1 MITVKHISKSF
12 GDVQAVKDVSL
23 VAENGKITALLG
35 ANGAG
40 KTTSMRM
47 IYALITPAT
56 GVVTVDG
63 INSTENPVAA
73 RARMGVLPDAR
84 GLYLRLTAREN
95 MAYFGRLQGMNE
107 ADIKRRS
114 DELVS
119 RLGMEKFADR
129 QTDGFS
135 QGQRVKVAIARALLH
150 DPQNILLDEPTN
162 GLDVMSTRAIREF
175 LREEKARGKCILF
188 SSHVMQEV
196 SAVCDEITVIDAGA
210 VTAKGTEAELLS
222 LSGENNLE
230 DAFVS
235 LVTTKSMAG
244 GDS

>member
-1 MITVKHISKSF
+1 MITVEHISKSF
-12 GDVQAVKDVSL
+12 GDVKAVKDVSL
-23 VAENGKITALLG
+23 VAEDGKITALLG

-47 IYALITPAT
+47 IYALITPET

-63 INSTENPVAA
+63 INSTENPMQA

-84 GLYLRLTAREN
+84 GLYKRLTAREN
-95 MAYFGRLQGMNE
+95 MVYFGRLQGMKE
-107 ADIKRRS
+107 ADITRRAG
-114 DELVS
+114 ELIE

-135 QGQRVKVAIARALLH
+135 QGQRVKVAIARAIIH

-162 GLDVMSTRAIREF
+162 GLDVMSTRAIRTF
-175 LREEKARGKCILF
+175 LREEKARGKCLLF

-196 SAVCDEITVIDAGA
+196 SAVCDEITVVDAG
-210 VTAKGTEAELLS
+210 VIRAKGTEAELLA
-222 LSGENNLE
+222 LSGKSNLE

-235 LVTTKSMAG
+235 LVTKEAG
-244 GDS
+244 ADL

>member
-1 MITVKHISKSF
+1 MIQVEKISKSF
-12 GDVQAVKDVSL
+12 GKVQAVKEISL
-23 VAENGKITALLG
+23 LAEDGKITALLG

-47 IYALITPAT
+47 IYALITPET
-56 GVVTVDG
+56 GLVTVDG
-63 INSTENPVAA
+63 INSTINPVAA

-95 MAYFGRLQGMNE
+95 IAYFGRLQGMDE
-107 ADIKRRS
+107 STIKSRTN
-114 DELVS
+114 ELVE
-119 RLGMEKFADR
+119 RLGMTKFIDR

-135 QGQRVKVAIARALLH
+135 QGQRVKVAIARALVH

-162 GLDVMSTRAIREF
+162 GLDVMSTRAIRTF
-175 LREEKARGKCILF
+175 LKEEKARGKCILF

-196 SAVCDEITVIDAGA
+196 SAVCDEITVVDAGTVRA
-210 VTAKGTEAELLS
+210 VGSEEHLLEI
-222 LSGENNLE
+222 SGQSNLE

-235 LVTTKSMAG
+235 LVTTG
-244 GDS
+244 EDS

>member
-1 MITVKHISKSF
+1 MIHVDQISKSF
-12 GDVQAVKDVSL
+12 GDVQAVKNVSL
-23 VAENGKITALLG
+23 TAEDGKITALLG

-47 IYALITPAT
+47 IYALITPET
-56 GVVTVDG
+56 GHVKVDG
-63 INSTENPVAA
+63 IDSRQDPVAA

-84 GLYLRLTAREN
+84 GLYKRLTAREN
-95 MAYFGRLQGMNE
+95 IAYFGRLQGMSE
-107 ADIKRRS
+107 ADISRRT
-114 DELVS
+114 DELVV

-135 QGQRVKVAIARALLH
+135 QGQRVKVAIARALVH

-162 GLDVMSTRAIREF
+162 GLDVMSTRAIRAF

-196 SAVCDEITVIDAGA
+196 SAVCDEITVVDAGVIRA
-210 VTAKGTEAELLS
+210 VGSETQLLEM
-222 LSGENNLE
+222 SGQENLE
-230 DAFVS
+230 DAFVH
-235 LVTTKSMAG
+235 LVTAG
-244 GDS
+244 GDA

>member
-1 MITVKHISKSF
+1 MITVENISKSF

-23 VAENGKITALLG
+23 VAPDGQITALLG

-47 IYALITPAT
+47 IYALITPET

-73 RARMGVLPDAR
+73 RARLGVLPDAR

-114 DELVS
+114 DELIE
-119 RLGMEKFADR
+119 RLGMSKFADR

-210 VTAKGTEAELLS
+210 VRAKGSEAELLS
-222 LSGENNLE
+222 LSGKDNLE

-235 LVTTKSMAG
+235 LVTAG
-244 GDS
+244 ENS

>member
-1 MITVKHISKSF
+1 MIHVDKISKSF
-12 GDVQAVKDVSL
+12 GEVKAVKDVSL
-23 VAENGKITALLG
+23 VAEDGKITALLG

-47 IYALITPAT
+47 IYALIKPET
-56 GVVTVDG
+56 GVVKVDG
-63 INSTENPVAA
+63 IDSTEDPVAA

-84 GLYLRLTAREN
+84 GLYKRLTAREN
-95 MAYFGRLQGMNE
+95 MAYFGRLQGMQE

-114 DELVS
+114 DELIE

-135 QGQRVKVAIARALLH
+135 QGQRVKVAIARAIIH

-162 GLDVMSTRAIREF
+162 GLDVMSTRAIRAF
-175 LREEKARGKCILF
+175 LREEKARGKCVLF

-196 SAVCDEITVIDAGA
+196 SAVCDIITVVDAGIIRA
-210 VTAKGTEAELLS
+210 TGTEQQLLEQT
-222 LSGENNLE
+222 GEKNLE
-230 DAFVS
+230 DAFVN
-235 LVTTKSMAG
+235 LVTQQPALG
-244 GDS
+244 GVA

>member
-1 MITVKHISKSF
+1 MIQVEKISKSF
-12 GDVQAVKDVSL
+12 GKVQAVKDVSL
-23 VAENGKITALLG
+23 VAKDGQITALLG

-47 IYALITPAT
+47 IYALITPET

-63 INSTENPVAA
+63 INSTDDPVAA

-95 MAYFGRLQGMNE
+95 MAYFGRLQGMSE
-107 ADIKRRS
+107 ADIKSRS
-114 DELVS
+114 DELIT

-135 QGQRVKVAIARALLH
+135 QGQRVKVAIARALIH

-162 GLDVMSTRAIREF
+162 GLDVMSTRAIRTF

-196 SAVCDEITVIDAGA
+196 SAVCDVITVIDAGLVRA
-210 VTAKGTEAELLS
+210 VGSEADLLAQ
-222 LSGENNLE
+222 SGQNNLE
-230 DAFVS
+230 DAFVH
-235 LVTTKSMAG
+235 LVTG
-244 GDS
+244 GEAA

>member
-1 MITVKHISKSF
+1 MITVEHISKSF

-23 VAENGKITALLG
+23 VAEDGKITALLG

-47 IYALITPAT
+47 IYALITPET
-56 GVVTVDG
+56 GLVTVDG

-95 MAYFGRLQGMNE
+95 MAYFGRLQGMSE
-107 ADIKRRS
+107 ADITRRS
-114 DELVS
+114 GELIE

-175 LREEKARGKCILF
+175 LREEKARGKCVLF

-196 SAVCDEITVIDAGA
+196 SAVCDVITVIDAGA
-210 VTAKGTEAELLS
+210 VRASGTEAELLA

-235 LVTTKSMAG
+235 LVTAG
-244 GDS
+244 AEA

>member
-1 MITVKHISKSF
+1 MITVENISKSF
-12 GDVQAVKDVSL
+12 GEVQAVKDVSL
-23 VAENGKITALLG
+23 VAEDGKITALLG

-47 IYALITPAT
+47 IYALITPQT

-84 GLYLRLTAREN
+84 GIYLRLTAREN
-95 MAYFGRLQGMNE
+95 MAYFGRLQGMSE
-107 ADIKRRS
+107 TDIKRRS
-114 DELVS
+114 DELIE
-119 RLGMEKFADR
+119 RLGMSKFADR

-162 GLDVMSTRAIREF
+162 GLDVMSTRAIRDF

-210 VTAKGTEAELLS
+210 VRAKGSETELLS
-222 LSGENNLE
+222 LSGQDNLE

-235 LVTTKSMAG
+235 LVTEGAKS
-244 GDS
+244 

>member
-1 MITVKHISKSF
+1 MITIENISKSF
-12 GDVQAVKDVSL
+12 GDVKAVKDVSL
-23 VAENGKITALLG
+23 VAEDGKITALLG

-47 IYALITPAT
+47 IYALITPET

-63 INSTENPVAA
+63 INSTDNPIAA

-84 GLYLRLTAREN
+84 GLYLRLTAKEN

-114 DELVS
+114 DELIN

-175 LREEKARGKCILF
+175 LREEKAKGKCILF

-196 SAVCDEITVIDAGA
+196 SAVCDDITVIDAGA
-210 VTAKGTEAELLS
+210 VRAKGTESELLT
-222 LSGENNLE
+222 LSGQNNLE

-235 LVTTKSMAG
+235 LVTAG
-244 GDS
+244 AES

>member
-1 MITVKHISKSF
+1 MITVENISKSF
-12 GDVQAVKDVSL
+12 GDVEAVKDVSL
-23 VAENGKITALLG
+23 VAEDGKITALLG

-47 IYALITPAT
+47 IYALITPQT

-95 MAYFGRLQGMNE
+95 MAYFGRLQGMSE
-107 ADIKRRS
+107 ADIKRRC

-175 LREEKARGKCILF
+175 LREEKARGKCVLF

-210 VTAKGTEAELLS
+210 VRAKGTEAELLT
-222 LSGENNLE
+222 LSGQNNLE

-235 LVTTKSMAG
+235 LVTEGA
-244 GDS
+244 DA

>member
-1 MITVKHISKSF
+1 MIQVEKISKSF
-12 GDVQAVKDVSL
+12 GKVQAVKDVSL
-23 VAENGKITALLG
+23 VARDGQITALLG

-47 IYALITPAT
+47 IYALITPET

-63 INSTENPVAA
+63 INSTDDPVAA

-95 MAYFGRLQGMNE
+95 MAYFGRLQGMSE
-107 ADIKRRS
+107 ADIKSRS
-114 DELVS
+114 DELIT

-135 QGQRVKVAIARALLH
+135 QGQRVKVAIARALIH

-162 GLDVMSTRAIREF
+162 GLDVMSTRAIRTF

-196 SAVCDEITVIDAGA
+196 SAVCDVITVIDAGLVRA
-210 VTAKGTEAELLS
+210 VGSEADLLAQ
-222 LSGENNLE
+222 SGQNNLE
-230 DAFVS
+230 DAFVH
-235 LVTTKSMAG
+235 LVTG
-244 GDS
+244 GEAA

>member
-1 MITVKHISKSF
+1 MITVDHISKSF

-23 VAENGKITALLG
+23 VAEDGKITALLG

-47 IYALITPAT
+47 IYALITPET

-95 MAYFGRLQGMNE
+95 MAYFGRLQGMSE

-175 LREEKARGKCILF
+175 LREEKARGKCVLF

-210 VTAKGTEAELLS
+210 VRAKGTEAELLT
-222 LSGENNLE
+222 LSGQNNLE

-235 LVTTKSMAG
+235 LVTEGATT
-244 GDS
+244 

>member
-1 MITVKHISKSF
+1 MITVEHISKSF

-23 VAENGKITALLG
+23 VAEDGKITALLG

-47 IYALITPAT
+47 IYALIKPAT

-63 INSTENPVAA
+63 INSTENPIAA

-84 GLYLRLTAREN
+84 GLYKRLTAREN

-107 ADIKRRS
+107 ADIKTRS
-114 DELVS
+114 EELIE
-119 RLGMEKFADR
+119 RLGMGKFADR

-135 QGQRVKVAIARALLH
+135 QGQRVKVAIARAIIH

-162 GLDVMSTRAIREF
+162 GLDVMSTRAIRSF
-175 LREEKARGKCILF
+175 LRDEKARGKCILF

-196 SAVCDEITVIDAGA
+196 SAVCDEITVVDAGIIR
-210 VTAKGTEAELLS
+210 AKGTEQELLAMTQ
-222 LSGENNLE
+222 ENNLE
-230 DAFVS
+230 DAFVN
-235 LVTTKSMAG
+235 LVTQG
-244 GDS
+244 EGQ

>member
-1 MITVKHISKSF
+1 MIQVDRISKSF
-12 GDVQAVKDVSL
+12 GDVKAVKEVSL
-23 VAENGKITALLG
+23 VAEDGKITALLG

-47 IYALITPAT
+47 IYALIKPET

-84 GLYLRLTAREN
+84 GIYKRLTAREN
-95 MAYFGRLQGMNE
+95 MVYFGRLQGMSE
-107 ADIKRRS
+107 ADIKRRA
-114 DELVS
+114 DELIE

-135 QGQRVKVAIARALLH
+135 QGQRVKVAIARAIIH

-162 GLDVMSTRAIREF
+162 GLDVMSTRAIRAF
-175 LREEKARGKCILF
+175 LREEKARGKCVLF

-196 SAVCDEITVIDAGA
+196 SAVCDEITVVDAGVIRA
-210 VTAKGTEAELLS
+210 TGTEQELLAMTQ
-222 LSGENNLE
+222 EQNLE
-230 DAFVS
+230 DAFVK
-235 LVTTKSMAG
+235 LVTQKHTEG
-244 GDS
+244 GAS

>member
-1 MITVKHISKSF
+1 MIQVEKISKSF
-12 GDVQAVKDVSL
+12 GKVQAVKDVSL
-23 VAENGKITALLG
+23 VAKDGQITALLG

-47 IYALITPAT
+47 IYALITPET

-63 INSTENPVAA
+63 INSTDDPVAA

-95 MAYFGRLQGMNE
+95 MAYFGRLQGMSE
-107 ADIKRRS
+107 ADINSRS
-114 DELVS
+114 DELIT

-135 QGQRVKVAIARALLH
+135 QGQRVKVAIARALIH

-162 GLDVMSTRAIREF
+162 GLDVMSTRAIRTF

-196 SAVCDEITVIDAGA
+196 SAVCDVITVIDGGLVRA
-210 VTAKGTEAELLS
+210 VGSEADLLAQ
-222 LSGENNLE
+222 SGQNNLE
-230 DAFVS
+230 DAFVH
-235 LVTTKSMAG
+235 LVTG
-244 GDS
+244 GEAA